1 MRRIVVMAK
10 MLSTAP
16 RLPYINI
23 NTSLPVNVIQIPP
36 VPCCC
41 YLRSQG
47 CIRYSTVSFH
57 LFFLVIYFL
66 YTIRSTIPRQ
76 TITKP
81 WNSAR
86 VAAILCAKHYLSSL
100 AKKVWGPQNWNAK
113 HVSTIDIGLYIHT
126 YIKEIYKLPT
136 KNA

>member
-1 MRRIVVMAK
+1 MAK

-66 YTIRSTIPRQ
+66 FPIHNSINNQQSRVEQLQNRETQLGLPQFSAQKIICRLWLKRYEGLRIETLSMYRQST
-76 TITKP
+76 
-81 WNSAR
+81 
-86 VAAILCAKHYLSSL
+86 
-100 AKKVWGPQNWNAK
+100 
-113 HVSTIDIGLYIHT
+113 
-126 YIKEIYKLPT
+126 
-136 KNA
+136 